1 MISRFFHQKTAGTG
15 KPGKKSGKT
24 GNGDD
29 FDRSAITQGPVLIT
43 LKSMD
48 IIPI

>member
-1 MISRFFHQKTAGTG
+1 MISRFFPFFHQKTAGTG

-29 FDRSAITQGPVLIT
+29 FGPGH
-43 LKSMD
+43 
-48 IIPI
+48 PW